1 MKHAI
6 VFFAIISALASGC
19 SGRHAI
25 YTATGT
31 VIGVEL
37 SQNPQTQMYQ
47 AKLGYN
53 RGEMAIVPTNR
64 SGDKDAGAV
73 ASGAKDAVPLIL
85 ELRTAGLFTFSES
98 GGIYQRL
105 AVGESAVKQPGAAFM
120 FGRGPDGHLSASAA
134 KSIGDAI
141 KSVPEVA
148 PSVEAAKRPLAKAY
162 LEKPQQK
169 AAFDAATAPKT
180 FAQFLSD
187 VTVTQEQVAAVTE
200 KLKQAGLVQ

>member
-1 MKHAI
+1 MKHVILLLLVVA
-6 VFFAIISALASGC
+6 ASAGC
-19 SGRHAI
+19 AGRHAI

-64 SGDKDAGAV
+64 SGDKEPGSV
-73 ASGAKDAVPLIL
+73 AAGAKDAVPLIL
-85 ELRTAGLFTFSES
+85 ELRTAGLFTFSDS

-120 FGRGPDGHLSASAA
+120 FGRGPDGHLSALAA
-134 KSIGDAI
+134 KSIGEAI
-141 KSVPEVA
+141 KSVPEVV
-148 PSVEAAKRPLAKAY
+148 PTVEAAKRPLAKAY

-180 FAQFLSD
+180 FAQFISD
-187 VTVTQEQVAAVTE
+187 VTVTLEQVTAVAD
-200 KLKQAGLVQ
+200 KLKQSGLIQ